1 MRCFLVTVRGG
12 VESGVPGI
20 VCKMGFH
27 ETLRL
32 MGWSDGV
39 QGKWAGRLS
48 VVVFMQ
54 R

>member
-1 MRCFLVTVRGG
+1 MRFFLVTVRGG

-20 VCKMGFH
+20 VWKVGFH

-32 MGWSDGV
+32 IGWSGGV
-39 QGKWAGRLS
+39 RGKLPERS
-48 VVVFMQ
+48 TVVVFMQ